1 MAQNP
6 FISIF
11 QAIFVMASMG
21 CVMGV
26 GIVVGVICGIF
37 FALEGDDDKI
47 SAFLFTTSPF
57 RDSSTVLRRT
67 LMALL

>member
-37 FALEGDDDKI
+37 FALEGDGDKI
-47 SAFLFTTSPF
+47 SAFFLQPARSGTVQLFCGGP
-57 RDSSTVLRRT
+57 
-67 LMALL
+67 